1 MGKNLLR
8 PNEAANLLSVTRW
21 TIYRWVKEGKL
32 EATKISRGS
41 LRIFSASVDK
51 LIEERK
57 VHFS

>member
-8 PNEAANLLSVTRW
+8 PNEAAHLLNVTRW

-32 EATKISRGS
+32 EATKISKGS
-41 LRIFSASVDK
+41 LRIFSSSVDK

-57 VHFS
+57 VHIS